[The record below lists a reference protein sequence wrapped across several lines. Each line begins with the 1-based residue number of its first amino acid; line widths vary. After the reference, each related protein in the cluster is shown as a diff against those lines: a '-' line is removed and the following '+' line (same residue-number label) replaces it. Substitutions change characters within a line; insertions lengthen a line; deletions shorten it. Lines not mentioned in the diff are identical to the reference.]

1 MSVDNDDEVHV
12 EAVLTILD
20 NLDQGMD
27 AVYRIQNLAGDL
39 WGFTLQIG
47 RWIQNCRVR
56 HLTFHDQEWDVVGQF
71 LGQPCFLFRLL
82 EKLLWQIHAVERQ
95 RWLDDVED
103 STELF
108 VYTQH
113 CN

>member
-39 WGFTLQIG
+39 
-47 RWIQNCRVR
+47 
-56 HLTFHDQEWDVVGQF
+56 
-71 LGQPCFLFRLL
+71 
-82 EKLLWQIHAVERQ
+82 
-95 RWLDDVED
+95 
-103 STELF
+103 
-108 VYTQH
+108 
-113 CN
+113 